1 MSKPGRRCSTP
12 ASPTAWSSSSTKT
25 SADRSIE
32 QAGLEPSICSVVC
45 DHTDDDAVQPLFD
58 RIADEQSRLD
68 VLVNNAW
75 GGYEQMVEDGRSRTS
90 AL

>member
-25 SADRSIE
+25 SAGRSIE
-32 QAGLEPSICSVVC
+32 QAGLEPSIRSVVC
-45 DHTDDDAVQPLFD
+45 DHTDDDAVQRLFD